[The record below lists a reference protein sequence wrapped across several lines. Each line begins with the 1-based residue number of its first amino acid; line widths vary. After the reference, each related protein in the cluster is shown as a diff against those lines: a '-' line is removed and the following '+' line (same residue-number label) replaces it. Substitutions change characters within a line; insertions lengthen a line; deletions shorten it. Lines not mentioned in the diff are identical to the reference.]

1 MSFIRNL
8 GVLEHK
14 EQVLSE
20 KIKENTQ
27 VNLRKIT
34 NLENKQNI
42 SLGGDRR
49 IADL

>member
-1 MSFIRNL
+1 MSF
-8 GVLEHK
+8 K
-14 EQVLSE
+14 EIWGCWNIKSKYFQK
-20 KIKENTQ
+20 KIKEN
-27 VNLRKIT
+27 NLQKIT

>member
-1 MSFIRNL
+1 MSFIRTL

-27 VNLRKIT
+27 VNLQKIT
-34 NLENKQNI
+34 NQENKQNI
-42 SLGGDRR
+42 SLDGDRR
-49 IADL
+49 IVDL